1 MTDLTI
7 TQGQRSVDI
16 HVNKLT
22 RKIQKKWN
30 INPIAV
36 TSNRRATTYVTT
48 AITAGATTL
57 SVGTTNNFQA
67 GDAIQISGA
76 SGSEFYRDI
85 QTIKSIS
92 GALTINLEGS
102 MNYDFD
108 SQADVIKL
116 ARFITF
122 DFNQITWQIIAE
134 GYLNAS
140 DETSLEEYATE
151 LEIMTYGG
159 GTVNFDFDKTNAKDG
174 YENVAITSLILEE
187 TPEDPKRT
195 YKVHITAMVTTKET
209 GT

>member
-7 TQGQRSVDI
+7 SQSGRSVDI
-16 HVNKLT
+16 HVNKFT
-22 RKIQKKWN
+22 RKIQKKWT

-48 AITAGATTL
+48 AITAGATSL
-57 SVGTTNNFQA
+57 SVGTTANFQA

-76 SGSEFYRDI
+76 YGTEFYHEI
-85 QTIKSIS
+85 QTISSVS
-92 GALTINLEGS
+92 GGNTINLEGS
-102 MNYDFD
+102 MNYDYD
-108 SQADVIKL
+108 SSASVIKL

-140 DETSLEEYATE
+140 SEATLEEYATD
-151 LEIMTYGG
+151 LEIMTFSG
-159 GTVNFDFDKTNAKDG
+159 GTVAFDFDKSNAKEG
-174 YENVAITSLILEE
+174 YENVAITSLIIEE
-187 TPEDPKRT
+187 TPEDPKRN
-195 YKVHITAMVTTKET
+195 YKVHITGMATTKET